1 LLYGLSLGA
10 ITIDEVFSL
19 GWFPTELEKQVRGNI
34 NRLDS
39 SDLQERAKV
48 LKALES
54 SPGFVLVPSLIRELE
69 AEQEERRVIAAR
81 LLSKRTSEYLNG
93 NLMGYSPDASV
104 EQRKQA
110 IQKLWD
116 WWTMVQEDY

>member
-1 LLYGLSLGA
+1 
-10 ITIDEVFSL
+10 
-19 GWFPTELEKQVRGNI
+19 
-34 NRLDS
+34 
-39 SDLQERAKV
+39 
-48 LKALES
+48 
-54 SPGFVLVPSLIRELE
+54 VLVPSLIRELE

-93 NLMGYSPDASV
+93 NLMGYSPDASA